1 MCPNIT
7 EQFHIFL
14 NNFVLK
20 GYYKRTD
27 EYLPILEREKIG
39 CFEVPM
45 VHSVVLVDLRQKK
58 TQHLTFD
65 PKNIKDYSGP
75 IDDIIVFAHSAR
87 ISGKNFS

>member
-1 MCPNIT
+1 
-7 EQFHIFL
+7 
-14 NNFVLK
+14 
-20 GYYKRTD
+20 
-27 EYLPILEREKIG
+27 
-39 CFEVPM
+39 M

-87 ISGKNFS
+87 ISGKNFSLMYNFFSFSNLILKVKAGITEIK

>member
-1 MCPNIT
+1 
-7 EQFHIFL
+7 
-14 NNFVLK
+14 
-20 GYYKRTD
+20 
-27 EYLPILEREKIG
+27 
-39 CFEVPM
+39 M

-87 ISGKNFS
+87 ISGKNFSLMYNNIFFFSFSNLILKVRACVVEIK